1 MKSVL
6 SILLILFAIGMH
18 NAFASEST
26 SLNEKLLQ
34 LGQTPAEHPVPFAPS
49 LLKNEITADT
59 HVELHGTPVFL
70 PDGRCFFIEMQ
81 QKDSETD
88 RYRKTIMAVQYR
100 DGAWQE
106 MKPAPFSGTWNDGT
120 ITLSPDGNRL
130 YFSSDR
136 PVPEKRTWRWLW
148 RSGTWWKRQST
159 RSC

>member
-81 QKDSETD
+81 QKDSPPRSAPCCAATASAPSAASVPRE
-88 RYRKTIMAVQYR
+88 
-100 DGAWQE
+100 
-106 MKPAPFSGTWNDGT
+106 PA
-120 ITLSPDGNRL
+120 
-130 YFSSDR
+130 
-136 PVPEKRTWRWLW
+136 
-148 RSGTWWKRQST
+148 
-159 RSC
+159 